1 MKMRTFSVWPPPCA
15 RLRAGSG
22 DCLPAKRIPPLLLRT
37 NPGSSSALTWRKR
50 GESPLLF
57 LGSSPGGGRG
67 CPGRKCGGATKA
79 RLTQKMIIILCQY
92 HINFPP
98 GRVGFG
104 WVGRE
109 SGAGCWRLSSATDK
123 DEYGQKKSFP
133 QKHIWRIKI
142 FFLNMCEKRG
152 VHWAIKNIMK
162 IASSNHYKETIFDFF
177 RFFFCTCKTNKKC
190 PNWAAENR
198 ILYCPLSS
206 GPKIEY
212 FSPTIKTPILM
223 TNVQSIWLLLLACIG
238 QAIAI

>member
-123 DEYGQKKSFP
+123 DEYGQKKIVSP
-133 QKHIWRIKI
+133 KAYLENK
-142 FFLNMCEKRG
+142 
-152 VHWAIKNIMK
+152 
-162 IASSNHYKETIFDFF
+162 DFF
-177 RFFFCTCKTNKKC
+177 PKHVWKKRSSLGYKKYYENCIKQPLQRDHLWFFSVFLLHLQNQQKMSKLGG
-190 PNWAAENR
+190 WEQDI
-198 ILYCPLSS
+198 ILPSFKWS
-206 GPKIEY
+206 
-212 FSPTIKTPILM
+212 
-223 TNVQSIWLLLLACIG
+223 
-238 QAIAI
+238 